1 MKNSIKVIIGIVLV
15 ILAFIGL
22 YFLSEAV
29 NKPYYKEISYEEYK
43 EIKNKKEKE
52 YIVIGENEDY
62 SRSLKTFGKSLKK
75 DVYYLNTS
83 KLNEEQ
89 IKEIYNEENK
99 KTALFVYE
107 DGKITEE
114 KDVSLKEIDVNK
126 YFEIIKEDKYN
137 FIFIGSATCGYCI
150 KFKPE
155 LQTILLQKDVNIY
168 YLDISKQT
176 EEDLKKLYDSDTY
189 FTTEEWGTPL
199 NFLYKNGEKI
209 GILNGYNTADNV
221 MKFLE
226 NNNAI

>member
-15 ILAFIGL
+15 IIAFIGL

-29 NKPYYKEISYEEYK
+29 NKAYYKEISYQEYK
-43 EIKNKKEKE
+43 EIKNAKEKE
-52 YIVIGENEDY
+52 YILIGENEDY
-62 SRSLKTFGKSLKK
+62 STSLRSFGKSLKK

-83 KLNEEQ
+83 KLNDEQ
-89 IKEIYNEENK
+89 LKEIYNGETK
-99 KTALFVYE
+99 PTTLFVYE
-107 DGKITEE
+107 NDKLIEE

-137 FIFIGSATCGYCI
+137 FIFIGSATCGYCV

-155 LQTILLQKDVNIY
+155 LKTVLLEKDVNIY
-168 YLDISKQT
+168 YLDISQQT
-176 EEDLKKLYDSDTY
+176 EEDLNKLYNSDTY

-221 MKFLE
+221 IKFLE